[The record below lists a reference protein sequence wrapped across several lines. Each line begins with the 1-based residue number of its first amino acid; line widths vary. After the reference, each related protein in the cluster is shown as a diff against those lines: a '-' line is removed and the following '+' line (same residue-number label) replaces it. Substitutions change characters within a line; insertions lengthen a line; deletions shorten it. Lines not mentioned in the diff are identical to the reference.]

1 MTIQGIS
8 QVNKQLGVIIG
19 MRRHYM
25 QDKILGVV
33 SLGLSAACWAFI
45 VHHDTET
52 TMFFSVVFF
61 AVGAYEFG
69 LGVISRH
76 KSSQ

>member
-1 MTIQGIS
+1 
-8 QVNKQLGVIIG
+8 
-19 MRRHYM
+19 M
-25 QDKILGVV
+25 QDKILGIV

-45 VHHDTET
+45 GHHDTA
-52 TMFFSVVFF
+52 MFFSIVFF

-69 LGVISRH
+69 LGVISQH

>member
-1 MTIQGIS
+1 
-8 QVNKQLGVIIG
+8 
-19 MRRHYM
+19 M